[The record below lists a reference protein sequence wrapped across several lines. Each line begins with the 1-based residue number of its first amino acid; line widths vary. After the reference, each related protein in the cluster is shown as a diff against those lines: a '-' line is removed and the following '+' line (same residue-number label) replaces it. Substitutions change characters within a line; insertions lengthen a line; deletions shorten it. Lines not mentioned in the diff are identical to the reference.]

1 MKEIIIDTEY
11 IKLNAFL
18 KYSGIISTGSD
29 AKIMIANERV
39 KVNGIIA
46 FERGKKLRDGDIVEI
61 DAIGVYKLKHKG
73 IE

>member
-18 KYSGIISTGSD
+18 KYAGIISTGSD
-29 AKIMIANERV
+29 AKIMIVNERI

-46 FERGKKLRDGDIVEI
+46 SERGKKLRDGDIVEV
-61 DAIGVYKLKHKG
+61 DGIGDYRLKSKG